1 MTPWK
6 ARELRDLPTFPTAA
20 AEKKNDNFKQ
30 KLFNFNF
37 DECVTYMP
45 RYLLL
50 PTSPVAQGLKKDGL
64 LESV

>member
-1 MTPWK
+1 VEMTPWK

-45 RYLLL
+45 GTFCYRH
-50 PTSPVAQGLKKDGL
+50 PRSHKD
-64 LESV
+64 